1 MAATPP
7 RTPTSDQMALI
18 HQSRLMYFRHM
29 GSQSSDAAA
38 APPEFV
44 RLAAH
49 PLRWRLLTEL
59 GDGDLRVRELV
70 ERVGEPQNLVSYHLR
85 LLRGGG
91 LVTARRSSFDGR
103 DSYYRLDLERCAES
117 LTASGAALHPAL
129 RQTPSPPGRP
139 VVYSRTR
146 RVAVLFVCTGNSA
159 RSPIAA
165 ALLHHHTA
173 GRVTAASAGT
183 SPKPQVHPHAVRV
196 LRESF
201 GIDLSG
207 RRTQH
212 VDDLV
217 GRRFD
222 HVITLCDK
230 AREVCP
236 GFGSRQVHWSMA
248 DPGAGDT
255 GQAGYAAFQHTA
267 ADIDTRIRYLMPVLN
282 TPETVARSEP

>member
-1 MAATPP
+1 MGP
-7 RTPTSDQMALI
+7 RP
-18 HQSRLMYFRHM
+18 
-29 GSQSSDAAA
+29 SDAAA

-59 GDGDLRVRELV
+59 GGGDFRVRELV

-85 LLRGGG
+85 LLRDGG

-103 DSYYRLDLERCAES
+103 DSYYRLDLERCAEA
-117 LTASGAALHPAL
+117 LAASGAALHPAL
-129 RQTPSPPGRP
+129 CQAPSAPRRP
-139 VVYSRTR
+139 LVRVRAR

-159 RSPIAA
+159 RSPIAE
-165 ALLHHHTA
+165 ALLRHRTA

-183 SPKPQVHPHAVRV
+183 RPKPQVHPHAVRV
-196 LRESF
+196 LLESF

-207 RRTQH
+207 RPTQQ

-222 HVITLCDK
+222 HVITLCDR

-236 GFGSRQVHWSMA
+236 EFGSRRVHWSMA
-248 DPGAGDT
+248 DPGTPGDT
-255 GQAGYAAFQHTA
+255 GPSGYAAFQRAA
-267 ADIDTRIRYLMPVLN
+267 ADVDARIRYLMPVLN
-282 TPETVARSEP
+282 TPENVARSEP